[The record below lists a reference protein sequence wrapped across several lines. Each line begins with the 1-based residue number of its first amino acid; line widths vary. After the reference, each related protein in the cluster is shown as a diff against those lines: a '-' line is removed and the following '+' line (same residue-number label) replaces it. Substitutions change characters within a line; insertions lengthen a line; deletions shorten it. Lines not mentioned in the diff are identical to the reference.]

1 MSNKTLSTIRSVA
14 GITLSVLAVICA
26 VALVVSCVQ
35 IYRSGDR
42 PFTPESIQSAW
53 STVAIFVWLFVIFAM
68 AAGVWHVCFPLPA
81 AKQKGLV
88 FPEIRLAKIK
98 TRLGRKQYSDRLLLP
113 FTKHEIYLKSMR
125 ITAVAVCILSAIY
138 PLIYLMD
145 IDNFTSLDAQLNA
158 QVAAAVIPSLCFA
171 IAALGYCCAVKILTD
186 GSCERGIQ
194 YAKQL
199 MLLPAPDAEMRPSGK
214 EQKDLPKRAIIVAR
228 VVLIAAAVIMIVL
241 GIFNGGMNDVL
252 QKAIKI
258 CTECIGLG

>member
-1 MSNKTLSTIRSVA
+1 M
-14 GITLSVLAVICA
+14 
-26 VALVVSCVQ
+26 
-35 IYRSGDR
+35 
-42 PFTPESIQSAW
+42 
-53 STVAIFVWLFVIFAM
+53 IFAM

-125 ITAVAVCILSAIY
+125 ITAVAVCILSAVY
-138 PLIYLMD
+138 PLIYLID

-186 GSCERGIQ
+186 VSCERGIE